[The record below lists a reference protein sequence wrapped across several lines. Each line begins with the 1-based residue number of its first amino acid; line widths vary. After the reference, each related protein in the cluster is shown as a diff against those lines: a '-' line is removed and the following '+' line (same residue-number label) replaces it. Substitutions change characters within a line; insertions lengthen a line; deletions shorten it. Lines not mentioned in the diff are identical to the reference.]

1 MNNNWNLLRLFESVN
16 GVSVPDESD
25 IKQLNEIDWSGDF
38 KDVVKK
44 CIPPNE
50 LKKYLNDVLKNE
62 KLPYKDRQKFSLD
75 MPHVHGKRVQT
86 DELGEVDVQSFIENI
101 TAYPKQI
108 LSDNIKMQ
116 KSETEDSISV
126 NIGIPALRGLVYDMD
141 EKQFYFVNT
150 CPGAG
155 SCATICYAKKGSYVM
170 FPDVFV
176 KQTRV
181 LNLLL
186 NNPSQF
192 QSILQLELEK
202 LCQKNKGYEIVFR
215 WNDAGDFFTKKY
227 YEIAKNITEYLTAK
241 GYKFK
246 SYGYTKMGDVVNADK
261 PENFVINFSDD
272 ANKRETK
279 KVDTDKVKK
288 SIIVP
293 KELFFDLMLKD
304 KTGRNYVKD
313 ENGKVH
319 FATRL
324 GLDELKNRLAKEYG
338 VDKKSIISYDQMLAI
353 PETSEP
359 KYNVIVMPA
368 GDGDLPAQRKDV
380 KITFLLFH

>member
-1 MNNNWNLLRLFESVN
+1 MKWNLLRLFESVN
-16 GVSVPDESD
+16 GISVPDESD

-38 KDVVKK
+38 KDVIKK
-44 CIPPNE
+44 CIPPND
-50 LKKYLNDVLKNE
+50 LKKYLNDVLKNND
-62 KLPYKDRQKFSLD
+62 LPYKDRQKFSLD
-75 MPHVHGKRVQT
+75 MPHVHGKRLQT
-86 DELGEVDVQSFIENI
+86 DDLGEVDIEQFIQNI
-101 TAYPKQI
+101 TDYPPKI
-108 LSDNIKMQ
+108 ISDNVKMQ
-116 KSETEDSISV
+116 KSETEDSISI

-186 NNPSQF
+186 NDPSKF
-192 QSILQLELEK
+192 QSMLELELEK
-202 LCQKNKGYEIVFR
+202 VCQKNKDYEIVFR
-215 WNDAGDFFTKKY
+215 WNDAGDFFTKRY
-227 YEIAKNITEYLTAK
+227 YEIARDITKNLTKK
-241 GYKFK
+241 GYNFK

-279 KVDTDKVKK
+279 KVDTSNVKK
-288 SIIVP
+288 SVIVP

-313 ENGKVH
+313 ENGKVQ
-319 FATRL
+319 FASRL
-324 GLDELKNRLAKEYG
+324 GLEELKSRLAKEYG
-338 VDKKSIISYDQMLAI
+338 VDKKSIISYDQMLGI
-353 PETSEP
+353 PEGSEP